1 MFWLIIISVILIII
15 AAAMLIQ
22 FFNVIFRGFA
32 PFISTKP
39 KVIGKIIENMDFFGQ
54 GKVYELGCG
63 KAGFLRAVELEYPRA
78 ELAGVEYSFWPW
90 LIAKIQIS
98 LNKSK
103 IKIKR
108 KNLLKVNLADADL
121 IYCYLSPRLMKDLK
135 EKFGRECKQGTK
147 IISHAFIL
155 PDSEP
160 DKIVELESGENIYFY
175 TI

>member
-1 MFWLIIISVILIII
+1 MILII
-15 AAAMLIQ
+15 AAAAILAQ
-22 FFNVIFRGFA
+22 FFNIVFRGFA
-32 PFISTKP
+32 PFISTSP
-39 KVIGKIIENMDFFGQ
+39 KVIGKIIENMDFSGQ

-63 KAGFLRAVELEYPRA
+63 KAGFLRAMELEYPSV
-78 ELAGVEYSFWPW
+78 ELIGVEYSFWPW

-135 EKFGRECKQGTK
+135 KKFGQECKKGTK
-147 IISHAFIL
+147 IISHAFTL

-160 DKIVELESGENIYFY
+160 DKIVELEHGEKIYFY
-175 TI
+175 SI